1 MTWHMIHMMGL
12 PDISRTSRQVSDHL
26 SQKTVDV
33 NHFEPT
39 RSWKPLEKGLF
50 IKNVRISYFT
60 SKNTSKHI
68 KTLRSIS
75 FQAQN
80 HEPFQT
86 TEQSLHPR
94 KLTLTMATSG
104 KGPWHPSFEFPAA
117 KLKGGG
123 FPIFPKTIS
132 YDSLTN
138 SVRISPEDRI
148 HIWLPSLWGTTPL
161 ETHRALQRWCQPWW
175 WRRPPFEV
183 VSWGRSLLRSF
194 WGKVKLP
201 STR

>member
-1 MTWHMIHMMGL
+1 MLFIIQPFCKSDIIQHLIMLHLFEVSVWMTWHMIHMMGL

-39 RSWKPLEKGLF
+39 RSWNPVEKGLF

-68 KTLRSIS
+68 KTLKSIS

-94 KLTLTMATSG
+94 KLTLTMATTG
-104 KGPWHPSFEFPAA
+104 KGPSHPSFEFPAA
-117 KLKGGG
+117 NFL
-123 FPIFPKTIS
+123 S
-132 YDSLTN
+132 
-138 SVRISPEDRI
+138 
-148 HIWLPSLWGTTPL
+148 
-161 ETHRALQRWCQPWW
+161 A
-175 WRRPPFEV
+175 
-183 VSWGRSLLRSF
+183 
-194 WGKVKLP
+194 
-201 STR
+201 